1 MVLHMAEPLLNPGSW
16 EVKFIEAA
24 AELLRLGWTDIQLMD
39 LVFDVADAEQVF
51 SDEAEPA

>member
-1 MVLHMAEPLLNPGSW
+1 MEALRNPGSW

-39 LVFDVADAEQVF
+39 LVFDVADAEAVF

>member
-1 MVLHMAEPLLNPGSW
+1 VLHMAEPLLNPGSW